1 MRHLLHQRD
10 VPEAVLI
17 RLLVH
22 KLVVLRWIQKQE
34 VRGHQG
40 RWSVSVCVCVCVCA
54 CMCACACVRVHVCSH
69 RGLLQAVQEVM
80 MVHVE
85 VGVSLTHQRLS
96 SFLGRL
102 QDTNT
107 NHMSI
112 K

>member
-10 VPEAVLI
+10 VPEAVLV

-22 KLVVLRWIQKQE
+22 KLVVLRRIQRQD
-34 VRGHQG
+34 VSGHQG
-40 RWSVSVCVCVCVCA
+40 RWSISVCVC
-54 CMCACACVRVHVCSH
+54 VCSH
-69 RGLLQAVQEVM
+69 RGLLQTVQEVM

-85 VGVSLTHQRLS
+85 VGVGLTHQRLPG
-96 SFLGRL
+96 FLGRL
-102 QDTNT
+102 QGTNT